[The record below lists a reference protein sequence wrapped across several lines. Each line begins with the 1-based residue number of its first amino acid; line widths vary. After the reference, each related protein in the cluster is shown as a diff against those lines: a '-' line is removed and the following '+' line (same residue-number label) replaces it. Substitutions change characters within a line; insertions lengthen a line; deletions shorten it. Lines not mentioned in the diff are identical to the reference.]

1 MKNSSPKSPI
11 LYTAKDNSKTAFL
24 LATQKPSYLGYAT
37 NRWYLKEK
45 VDTTNRLR
53 LEGLY
58 ECVLCASC
66 TGSCPQYWWN
76 REHFLGPAVLLQSY
90 RWLVEPLDRDFDSRV
105 KMFEHGSL
113 VNMCH
118 NIFNCSVTCPK
129 FLNPGLASKEVKRLS
144 SPVTPR
150 VGPAIEL
157 PPTPELK
164 KKSRGKS
171 RVREERGKGREETL
185 SYYGFL
191 VVLTL
196 SLSLAYPTFFSSS
209 CSSCSGCN
217 IGCP

>member
-1 MKNSSPKSPI
+1 MPAAPLPGQVPNFTSPLYLYRRLMKNSSPKSPI

-157 PPTPELK
+157 PPIQ
-164 KKSRGKS
+164 
-171 RVREERGKGREETL
+171 
-185 SYYGFL
+185 
-191 VVLTL
+191 
-196 SLSLAYPTFFSSS
+196 
-209 CSSCSGCN
+209 N
-217 IGCP
+217 